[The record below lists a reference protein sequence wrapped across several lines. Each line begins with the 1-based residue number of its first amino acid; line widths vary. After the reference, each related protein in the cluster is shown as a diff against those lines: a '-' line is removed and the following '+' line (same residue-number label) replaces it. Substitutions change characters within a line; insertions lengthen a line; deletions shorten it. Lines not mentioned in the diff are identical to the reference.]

1 MATINQNP
9 AGQTSVTLSGISF
22 NNIVATAP
30 PIRVPAR
37 FTVDSASVAVS
48 FGSLTTNI
56 TTEAILAGLVTVTD
70 ALGNTAMI
78 ANANNPPAVV
88 SLEDDALVAVAD
100 TDSPSLTIFGAAAI
114 L

>member
-1 MATINQNP
+1 MAAINQSP
-9 AGQTSVTLSGISF
+9 SGQTSVTLSGISL
-22 NNIVATAP
+22 NGITATASP
-30 PIRVPAR
+30 YWESTKIVQGGS
-37 FTVDSASVAVS
+37 FAVS
-48 FGSLTTNI
+48 LGSVTTNI

-100 TDSPSLTIFGAAAI
+100 TDSPSLTIFGAA
-114 L
+114 LTP

>member
-1 MATINQNP
+1 MATINQSP
-9 AGQTSVTLSGISF
+9 AGQVSVSLSGIGLDGITATGSPYRESTKIVQGGSF
-22 NNIVATAP
+22 
-30 PIRVPAR
+30 
-37 FTVDSASVAVS
+37 AVS
-48 FGSLTTNI
+48 FGSVTTNI

-100 TDSPSLTIFGAAAI
+100 TDSSSLTIFGAA
-114 L
+114 LTP